1 MRPVCTWLAEE
12 LPRVRSLSGRI
23 EEELQGR
30 VAHLGKVSAPLHFL
44 SRASVALVPFGVMT
58 VNFLGI
64 LRLMA
69 NMLQCVG
76 MRGDSSANR
85 ALGLLGAKSAA
96 FVTAIDSMGDVYS
109 FAVFSTVL
117 ADLQGLGLVEAAAAM
132 DVLDGLMLGSIS
144 VVTGAVSALG
154 AYLSRPIVVRAA
166 AEFLASLQTIH
177 VLNPAMRRE
186 TERRAKGG
194 KGARK
199 GKGGRK
205 SGGRRGRGK
214 EGAEEGE
221 EEEEEL
227 RLLLQRSERKSG
239 LRRPGS
245 AAGVV
250 AASAAAAVA
259 AAEEGCGVREGPS
272 GAVASAGGEGSFPLE
287 EEAQGG
293 ASSSAPDEGSDGDS
307 DGDGDGGEEEEED
320 DSTEGEEQV
329 SGAELEQGPL
339 AAAADAAADAG
350 VGVERGSGGAEQ
362 EPVTAAPGAGA
373 VSAAKLSRAEKKTQA
388 LASRQAAREAK
399 AAAAA
404 AKAAAKAEAKAAAL
418 EERQCK
424 RQEKQQQREQ
434 RAAAKAAAKARGP
447 ALELAV
453 QGGGAGGMAQRAA
466 AIGVGGGDGAAAA
479 PGAAAAKEPWWRR
492 RKAST
497 ATAREGGDGAPQEGV
512 TREGAVGAAGERSSD
527 SGSGSSSGT
536 ADGAA
541 GGGEQNDK
549 ALRKRLEASLS
560 RKARLGLDEETCR
573 GLMDFLDLPDE
584 EKMKMGWIA
593 GKPAEEDLLT
603 FYARFACDAAVMKTY
618 FPERQMLS
626 IFINALPSSLHDKV
640 KGHADGLP
648 APVDLEAVAQYAYN
662 VYNSYQADN
671 LLDTETFLMTTS
683 TRAGGNNNRPP
694 PPYCKG
700 CDSKSTDPQDH
711 RRSCWVGNP
720 AQARPDWKPRSRELF
735 AVWEKIKAAGGRQQA
750 QRALVTRGEE
760 AWEDFA
766 TTLVNS
772 VVGETTGGRQQ
783 PPRVLVTRGEGA
795 WKGGATRQ

>member
-1 MRPVCTWLAEE
+1 MVFNKDNKKEISAIEDLIKAKIYVNPKRFEELSTLRDEIWSQNLVVTGESCTLLCFNLSPAVEDRLRSLEGYTLQVEHITEDKSDPSHKEDRKRFLKVFAGKRLAEGRVAAIVHELSSEGDQLSLLDRRVIALSLLNKLPVVALTSRCPDPLPAASDATGDTWPVFFVPHPHEDMRPVCTWLAEE

-584 EKMKMGWIA
+584 EVYGGSA
-593 GKPAEEDLLT
+593 T
-603 FYARFACDAAVMKTY
+603 Q
-618 FPERQMLS
+618 PEY
-626 IFINALPSSLHDKV
+626 I
-640 KGHADGLP
+640 G
-648 APVDLEAVAQYAYN
+648 
-662 VYNSYQADN
+662 
-671 LLDTETFLMTTS
+671 
-683 TRAGGNNNRPP
+683 
-694 PPYCKG
+694 
-700 CDSKSTDPQDH
+700 
-711 RRSCWVGNP
+711 
-720 AQARPDWKPRSRELF
+720 
-735 AVWEKIKAAGGRQQA
+735 
-750 QRALVTRGEE
+750 
-760 AWEDFA
+760 
-766 TTLVNS
+766 
-772 VVGETTGGRQQ
+772 
-783 PPRVLVTRGEGA
+783 
-795 WKGGATRQ
+795 